1 MKNYISNTY
10 LLITTHTNLHLPPQD
25 NFVAYSLERKL
36 LDAQET
42 SARRKKMKR
51 ETDEVRLTVTSLSGE
66 LDFCL
71 CM

>member
-1 MKNYISNTY
+1 MKNANNTY
-10 LLITTHTNLHLPPQD
+10 TYNNRTTHTNLHLPPQD

-51 ETDEVRLTVTSLSGE
+51 ETDEVRLQLTIKNQP
-66 LDFCL
+66 DFI
-71 CM
+71 